1 MRFNRRMD
9 PGITLARHRPAV
21 ITAAALLPL
30 VVCAVLSAFRQEV
43 TATTAVLLLV
53 LTVVA
58 AASTGVRV
66 AGTVAAL
73 SSGLCFDLLLTKPY
87 GQLTID
93 DRNDLVATILL
104 VLIGAAVSE
113 VALWGHRQQARA
125 ARRSGY
131 LDGVLGTAE
140 TVRLAN
146 DTPQALTGHVA
157 RQLREILGVAQ
168 VRYVAGTV
176 RDPRTPVL
184 DHTGEVT
191 RAGHPVDVD
200 RDGLP
205 TDIETALLVTQ
216 GSVTVGHFLLTAAG
230 DIARPTLEQRRVA
243 ALLVDQ
249 LSTMPG

>member
-1 MRFNRRMD
+1 MD
-9 PGITLARHRPAV
+9 PGITLARHRSAV
-21 ITAAALLPL
+21 VTAAALLPL
-30 VVCAVLSAFRQEV
+30 LVCAVLSAFRQEV

-73 SSGLCFDLLLTKPY
+73 SSGLWFDLLLTQPY
-87 GQLTID
+87 GRLTID
-93 DRNDLVATILL
+93 DHNDLVATVLL

-140 TVRLAN
+140 TVRLAG

-184 DHTGEVT
+184 DHTGQVA

-249 LSTMPG
+249 LRTMPD